1 MKVALTQKLL
11 HESLYFWSNLTCTLK
26 LKAKFTFVTEL
37 PFVHY
42 LMHLHSLDKKFL
54 YIEGFYPTVAQ
65 TALSFTGKDN
75 TIRQY

>member
-11 HESLYFWSNLTCTLK
+11 DESLYFWSNLTCTLK

-37 PFVHY
+37 PLVHY

-54 YIEGFYPTVAQ
+54 YIEGFLLNSCPNSIEFY
-65 TALSFTGKDN
+65 S
-75 TIRQY
+75 